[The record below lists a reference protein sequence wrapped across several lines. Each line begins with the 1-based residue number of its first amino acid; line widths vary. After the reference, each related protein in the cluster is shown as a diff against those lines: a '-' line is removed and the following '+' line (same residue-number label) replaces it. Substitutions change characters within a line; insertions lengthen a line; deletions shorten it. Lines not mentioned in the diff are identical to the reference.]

1 MGVYNFMCMHML
13 IILGSENSFIK
24 IKTLYMNNIVKNVPL
39 ELLRTLFIRSVFL
52 QVFILSPSTSTSK
65 TQTSESNATLRQIF
79 KFECIQQIV

>member
-39 ELLRTLFIRSVFL
+39 ELLRRLFIRSVFL
-52 QVFILSPSTSTSK
+52 
-65 TQTSESNATLRQIF
+65 
-79 KFECIQQIV
+79 